1 MRFFGGEGGRPHHT
15 KSFCHCNYLCDGFT
29 QYCYRNHRFGII
41 TWRSGHLG
49 SSTYESDDEDEAG
62 LDYDFVTLVIVSTF
76 ANVITELLKLIPRTF
91 SLNRRDLIEI
101 ENAPLLKVEDSI
113 ES

>member
-1 MRFFGGEGGRPHHT
+1 
-15 KSFCHCNYLCDGFT
+15 
-29 QYCYRNHRFGII
+29 
-41 TWRSGHLG
+41 
-49 SSTYESDDEDEAG
+49 